1 MRYQS
6 NTSGAPPK
14 NDDDVDMSEEQEDA
28 EMQDK

>member
-6 NTSGAPPK
+6 NTSGAPHK